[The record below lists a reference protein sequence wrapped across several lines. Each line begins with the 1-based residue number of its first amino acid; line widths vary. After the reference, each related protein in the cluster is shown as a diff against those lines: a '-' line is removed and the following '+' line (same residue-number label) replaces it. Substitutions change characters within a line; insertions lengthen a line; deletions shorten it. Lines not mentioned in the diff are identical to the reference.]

1 VTLAVR
7 ALAAAAVVVAVIGA
21 GAAAH
26 AEEVPNTTI
35 VYRVRQGDSLEL
47 IAAEIYGDRAKSVFI
62 MVENKLPRTRALRP
76 GERLR
81 IPISRDITTAPG
93 DTFQSLA
100 GTYLGSTRRAPFLAE
115 LNAIPVDASL
125 AAGALITIPMT
136 VVHTAATPE
145 SLFEISKMYFGDTR
159 QAELLRRYNFLE
171 KRALDRSESL
181 IVPAYQ
187 VRVAAAKQPPLDA
200 ESEARRDRRR
210 NATAKAAKALPAAK
224 LAWRMGDYAAVKA
237 ALGAL
242 EPDLEYLDTSDAV
255 EAGVLLGATYIA
267 HADTELALAIFKRVL
282 DRQSQ
287 HVLRRY
293 DHSPRILAVWQAAG
307 GSVE

>member
-1 VTLAVR
+1 MTMVRTLVV
-7 ALAAAAVVVAVIGA
+7 AAVVVAVA
-21 GAAAH
+21 SARAAH
-26 AEEVPNTTI
+26 ADEVPNTTI
-35 VYRVRQGDSLEL
+35 VHRVRQGDSLEL
-47 IAAEIYGDRAKSVFI
+47 IAAEIYGDRTKAVFI
-62 MVENKLPRTRALRP
+62 MVENKILRARPLRP

-115 LNAIPVDASL
+115 LNSIPVDSSL
-125 AAGALITIPMT
+125 AAGTMITIPMI

-145 SLFEISKMYFGDTR
+145 SIFEISKMYFGDTR

-171 KRALDRSESL
+171 KRTLDRSESL

-187 VRVAAAKQPPLDA
+187 VRVAATKQPPLDA

-210 NATAKAAKALPAAK
+210 NATAKAMKALPAAK
-224 LAWRMGDYAAVKA
+224 VAWKMGDYAAVKA
-237 ALGAL
+237 ALSAL

-255 EAGVLLGATYIA
+255 EAGVLLGAMYIA
-267 HADTELALAIFKRVL
+267 HADTELALAIFKRVV
-282 DRQSQ
+282 DRQAQ